1 MDALVR
7 LVMVLIPEDL
17 RSWVLKSLMVPQ
29 FGPYHREGPFLW
41 YHLKL
46 ALKTLEDVGQGVID
60 ARIPKAVTELM
71 IEAVNC
77 VGIEFCQKYILLH
90 DFDKGSRLSLKLSSC
105 SPLRTVEGK
114 KGDRKEV
121 TLDEWSTMFNGETG
135 EELSAFCQENG
146 IIQISYFHQNP
157 TDDLPGKHGA
167 CTAERFKD
175 REDVSEVLKYIV
187 ATHENSKDYSGVDIG
202 RAFKL
207 FNCDDLVAGLIL
219 VCNYADQMASLRE
232 NGEPDLTNF
241 INFSYSFLALR
252 KFELLCGQ
260 LGKHG
265 LFLSVHEKEMK
276 KRGPYT
282 TYGSRTRNPIQ
293 YDGLTPF
300 SQRLDLPNHLDGVK
314 MADMVR
320 SLKNAKDAFR
330 EETVQKASDRII
342 KACQLQ
348 LHSRQ
353 EVCAVL
359 SGIALPEEILT
370 MVVED
375 MGNLGILSQETGRGL
390 GRYNKDVRKAL
401 KKLR

>member
-7 LVMVLIPEDL
+7 LIMVLIPEDL
-17 RSWVLKSLMVPQ
+17 RSWVIKTLMVPQ
-29 FGPYHREGPFLW
+29 FGPYHKEGSFLW
-41 YHLKL
+41 NHLEL
-46 ALKTLEDVGQGVID
+46 AMKTIEDVGEGVID
-60 ARIPKAVTELM
+60 ARIPKAVKEIM
-71 IEAVNC
+71 VEAVNC
-77 VGIEFCQKYILLH
+77 VGIEFCQKYVLLH

-114 KGDRKEV
+114 KGTMLQV
-121 TLDEWSTMFNGETG
+121 SWDEWVTMFTGTAG
-135 EELSAFCQENG
+135 EELDRFCKENG
-146 IIQISYFHQNP
+146 IIQISYYHQNP

-175 REDVSEVLKYIV
+175 REDISEVLKYIV
-187 ATHENSKDYSGVDIG
+187 ATHENSKDYSSVDIG

-241 INFSYSFLALR
+241 INFSFSFLALR

-260 LGKHG
+260 LGKHE

-282 TYGSRTRNPIQ
+282 TYGSRTRNSV

-300 SQRLDLPNHLDGVK
+300 SQRLDLPNHLDELK
-314 MADMVR
+314 LADMVR

-330 EETVQKASDRII
+330 EETVQEACDRII

-348 LHSRQ
+348 LRSK
-353 EVCAVL
+353 EDVCAVL
-359 SGIALPEEILT
+359 SGIALPEEVLM

-401 KKLR
+401 KKLK